1 MQRRK
6 SKTQT
11 KQSRGVADRG
21 TDSRFARLC
30 DALAADP
37 RYRKP
42 VVEFKE
48 RAASGLPRRFGSNGL
63 RVEGKIFAML
73 AQGTLVVKL
82 PRARVDELV
91 AAGHGERFDP
101 GHGRIMKEWFV
112 ATGSK
117 LVWADLAREAHDFVA
132 QVSSK
137 GVRQGGN
144 AKER

>member
-1 MQRRK
+1 MQHRK
-6 SKTQT
+6 SKIQA
-11 KQSRGVADRG
+11 KQSGGIANRG
-21 TDSRFARLC
+21 TDSRFAGLC
-30 DALAADP
+30 DVLAADP
-37 RYRKP
+37 RYRNP
-42 VVEFKE
+42 VVEFKA
-48 RAASGLPRRFGSNGL
+48 RAASASPRRFGSNGL
-63 RVEGKIFAML
+63 RVDGKIFAML

-132 QVSSK
+132 QVSGK
-137 GVRQGGN
+137 GR
-144 AKER
+144 